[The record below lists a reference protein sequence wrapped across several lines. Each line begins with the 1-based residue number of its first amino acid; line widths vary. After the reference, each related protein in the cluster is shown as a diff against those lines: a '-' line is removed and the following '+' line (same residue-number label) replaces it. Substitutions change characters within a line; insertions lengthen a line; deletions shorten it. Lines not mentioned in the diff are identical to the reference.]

1 MRGTFFDLPFELAP
15 GRVFSPRPATEL
27 LVRAALR
34 RIDGEPRR
42 VADVGTGSGA
52 IAVTLAVH
60 RPQLEVWATDT
71 NPDAVELA
79 RRNAGENDV
88 AERVHVVRGDL
99 LEQVPSPLDAVV
111 ANLPYLSKSWWD
123 PRYAAEP
130 PDAVYAP
137 GDGLDPL
144 RRLLAECEEKLA
156 SGGVLLV
163 QFDAD
168 VLTANSWQLEDL
180 RTILE
185 QRRKQAA

>member
-137 GDGLDPL
+137 GGGLDPL

>member
-27 LVRAALR
+27 LVRAALQ

-71 NPDAVELA
+71 NRNAVELA
-79 RRNAGENDV
+79 RRNAGENGV

-99 LEQVPSPLDAVV
+99 LEPVPPPLDAVV

-163 QFDAD
+163 QFDAE
-168 VLTANSWQLEDL
+168 VLTATSWQLEDL